1 MTDVIRPTRSDGTPA
16 DNHTDDRPHAL
27 ANDEQGRPVF
37 VKTGEPERPKSV
49 LRPEIQALRAVA
61 VLVVV
66 VYHLWPGTLTGGFVG
81 VDVFFVISGFLITA
95 HLLREADRTG
105 RISLPRFWARRIRRL
120 LPASLTV
127 LAASAAGV
135 VILVPQMYWAQF
147 FKEIAASAVYA
158 QNWVLAASSI
168 DYLAAENVASPVQH
182 FWSLSVE
189 EQFYLVWPILIGAV
203 VVIAHRLGKTT
214 RRWLVFAALAAV
226 AAASFYF
233 SVNYTQSNPG
243 EAYFATTTRAWEFA
257 AGGLLAVVGTATLR
271 AASPVRTL
279 VAYAGWVGIAYAVVT
294 YSGATPF
301 PGSAAAVPVLA
312 TLAVIWA
319 GAPSSALSPNRLMG
333 TPPVQFVGAVSYSV
347 YLWHWPLIVFF
358 TFVFTELEDSTRI
371 AIIVA
376 SIALAW
382 LTTVLIESPAR
393 NRKTLVGRKPRW
405 TLLAMVLAVALVA
418 VPAVLGARAM
428 VDQAAAD
435 TARAATAVASADEC
449 FGAAAFAVPEGACD
463 GVEYETLTPSAA
475 FAADD
480 EAEVYTN
487 GCYSDLVT
495 PDLNTCVVGD
505 AASDVR
511 VALIGDS
518 HAASWYP
525 ALKTIAEE
533 NSWSLS
539 PFMKSACPMS
549 TATKQDDAA
558 ETERS
563 CSTWNDSLA
572 EELAAQA
579 EPFDVVVLAHSASG
593 DGKYDS
599 DAAAIEGFREAWAP
613 LVESGTPVVVMRD
626 IPQLTEETNLCVA
639 ETSGEDGACDVP
651 ESDALNGDLL
661 VEAAEGEEGVT
672 VVDMNDFFC
681 RDGSCTP
688 VVGGVVA
695 YRDSHHVT
703 ATYAVTMAPYLDER
717 LLGAVP
723 ALAAR

>member
-1 MTDVIRPTRSDGTPA
+1 MTDVIRPSTPPA
-16 DNHTDDRPHAL
+16 DRPHAL
-27 ANDEQGRPVF
+27 VTDERGLPVF
-37 VKTGEPERPKSV
+37 VREEKPQRAKST

-66 VYHLWPGTLTGGFVG
+66 VYHLWPGSLSGGFVG

-105 RISLPRFWARRIRRL
+105 RISLPRFWAKRIRRL

-127 LAASAAGV
+127 LAASAVGV
-135 VILVPQMYWAQF
+135 IMIVPQMYWGQF

-158 QNWVLAASSI
+158 QNWVLASSSI

-189 EQFYLVWPILIGAV
+189 EQFYLVWPILIGIV
-203 VVIAHRLGKTT
+203 VLIAQRMGKRARLT
-214 RRWLVFAALAAV
+214 LVFAALAAV

-233 SVNYTQSNPG
+233 SVNYTVSNPG

-257 AGGLLAVVGTATLR
+257 AGGLLAVIGTATAR
-271 AASPVRTL
+271 AATSLRVL
-279 VAYAGWVGIAYAVVT
+279 VAYAGWAGIAYAVIT
-294 YSGATPF
+294 YSGETPF
-301 PGSAAAVPVLA
+301 PGSAALLPVVA

-319 GAPSSALSPNRLMG
+319 GAPASALSPNTLMG
-333 TPPVQFVGAVSYSV
+333 ARPIQFVGGVSYSV
-347 YLWHWPLIVFF
+347 YLWHWPMIVFF

-382 LTTVLIESPAR
+382 LTTVLIENPAR
-393 NRKTLVGRKPRW
+393 DWKGLVRRAPRW
-405 TLLAMVLAVALVA
+405 TFLAMVVAMVLVA
-418 VPAVLGARAM
+418 VPAAAVSLNMAS
-428 VDQAAAD
+428 QATEE

-449 FGAAAFAVPEGACD
+449 FGASAFAVPEGACD
-463 GVEYETLTPSAA
+463 GVEHETLTPAA
-475 FAADD
+475 SFAVED

-495 PDLNTCVVGD
+495 AEVNTCVVG
-505 AASDVR
+505 AAESDMD

-533 NSWSLS
+533 KSWSLS

-549 TATKQDDAA
+549 EATKQD
-558 ETERS
+558 ETQDVERS
-563 CSTWNDSLA
+563 CSTWNTELA
-572 EELAAQA
+572 EVLAAQP
-579 EPFDVVVLAHSASG
+579 EPLDLVVLAHSAVG
-593 DGKYDS
+593 DNYGS
-599 DAAAIEGFREAWAP
+599 DKDTIAGFRAAWAP
-613 LVESGTPVVVMRD
+613 LLERGTQVVVIRD
-626 IPQLTEETNLCVA
+626 IPQMEESTNLCIA
-639 ETSGEDGACDVP
+639 KTAGEDRACDRP
-651 ESDALNGDLL
+651 ESEAVQDDLL
-661 VEAAEGEEGVT
+661 VEAAKDQPGVT

-723 ALAAR
+723 ALAAP